1 MTSQQAKVMVVDDSR
16 ELLEL
21 LDSAL
26 SAEGFE
32 VTTVED
38 GEEALEVAASFK
50 PQVVVLDL
58 VMPGVDG
65 LEVCRRLRKTSDAYI
80 MMLTSKSDE
89 VDKLVGLSAGA
100 DDYMTKPF
108 SARELV
114 ARVQAMLR
122 RPRALEGGTDERVF
136 GTLTMDVAA
145 REVHVGGEPVELT
158 RIEFDLLEALSSRPK
173 MVFSRQQLLEK
184 VWGPDWYGDQ
194 HVVDVHIAEL
204 RRKLGDDPTSP
215 RFVRTVRGVGYRMAD
230 PGSS

>member
-1 MTSQQAKVMVVDDSR
+1 MLVDDSP

-21 LDSAL
+21 LRSAL

-32 VTTVED
+32 VSAAED
-38 GEEALEVAASFK
+38 GETALELAGSFG

-58 VMPGVDG
+58 VLPGLDG

-80 MMLTSKSDE
+80 LMLTSKSDE
-89 VDKLVGLSAGA
+89 IDKLVGLSSGA

-122 RPRALEGGTDERVF
+122 RPRSLDGGTGERVF

-145 REVHVGGEPVELT
+145 REVRIAGEPIELT
-158 RIEFDLLEALSSRPK
+158 RIEFDLLQALSSRPK
-173 MVFSRQQLLEK
+173 VVFSRQQLLEK

-194 HVVDVHIAEL
+194 HIVDVHIAEL
-204 RRKLGDDPTSP
+204 RRKLGDDPSSP

-230 PGSS
+230 PESR